1 MIGFVFLG
9 VATGAIMAYAAIR
22 PTKEFRKRLLLDYES
37 HVEKGS
43 HKEFISDLVRDRSQW
58 VKSISVI
65 RKPFRSEVNVAVETV
80 AFILA
85 IIGVFNSFLHFDR
98 YFKSSFQG
106 EVVLV
111 FLAAVAA
118 FIPVQWFFS
127 TRIDRDLES
136 IFGELKRALLMGDL
150 EAYMTKARKNWRQAP

>member
-1 MIGFVFLG
+1 MISFVFLG
-9 VATGAIMAYAAIR
+9 AATGALLAYAAIR
-22 PTKEFRKRLLLDYES
+22 PMKEFRKRLLLDYES

-43 HKEFISDLVRDRSQW
+43 QKEFISELVRDRRQW

-65 RKPFRSEVNVAVETV
+65 RRPFRSEVNLAVETV

-85 IIGVFNSFLHFDR
+85 IVGVFNSFVHFDR

-118 FIPVQWFFS
+118 FIPVQWFFN
-127 TRIDRDLES
+127 TRIDRDVECTFS
-136 IFGELKRALLMGDL
+136 ELKRALLMGEL
-150 EAYMTKARKNWRQAP
+150 ETYMTRARKKWR